1 MLVLPFSSSL
11 MDALARAPF
20 AFFGRVAGKFS
31 LLHCQFSTICRIN
44 ISYLLLIAP
53 GVVFVPGMCDV
64 IGAVESRCRR
74 RRPCLRLRQG
84 LHDCMSFV
92 STRIGCRAA
101 ATTQRA
107 AAKRRFWHP
116 CSVGGSRNVIQ
127 YPILLLAALNQT
139 PLLEL
144 KQRFEMKI
152 LRTKKSA
159 TSRYA
164 WLSTLSA
171 SSLGRLHMKDF
182 NGHCG

>member
-20 AFFGRVAGKFS
+20 AFLGRVARKFS
-31 LLHCQFSTICRIN
+31 LLHCQFSTICRVN

-127 YPILLLAALNQT
+127 YPMLLLLAALNLT
-139 PLLEL
+139 YHCH
-144 KQRFEMKI
+144 
-152 LRTKKSA
+152 LRGLPPK
-159 TSRYA
+159 
-164 WLSTLSA
+164 L
-171 SSLGRLHMKDF
+171 
-182 NGHCG
+182 